1 MSIYDRWVLPR
12 LIDVAMRNAE
22 ATRYRAAIVPK
33 AHGDVLEIG
42 VGSGLNLPFYGSGV
56 KRLYALDPSKELLEM
71 TRKKVGTAR
80 FPVEFLACSSEAI
93 PLEDNSIDTVVMT
106 WTLCSVRDPAKA
118 LREMKRVLKP
128 GGSLLFAEHGF
139 SCDARVQ
146 RWQQQFTPAWKKIAG
161 GCHLDRR
168 IDKLILSSGFDITEL
183 QTGYANRLRP
193 LSYMYSGQAQPASN
207 MKASA

>member
-1 MSIYDRWVLPR
+1 MNIYDRWVLPR

-22 ATRYRAAIVPK
+22 ATRYRAEIVP
-33 AHGDVLEIG
+33 AARRDVLEIG
-42 VGSGLNLPFYGSGV
+42 VGSGLNLPFYSSSV

-71 TRKKVGTAR
+71 TRKKVGAAK

-128 GGSLLFAEHGF
+128 GGALLFAEHGF
-139 SCDARVQ
+139 SCEARIQGWQ
-146 RWQQQFTPAWKKIAG
+146 RHLTPAWRTIAG
-161 GCHLDRR
+161 GCHLDRQ
-168 IDKLILSSGFDITEL
+168 IDKLILASGFDITEL

-193 LSYMYSGQAQPASN
+193 LSYMYSGQARPAN
-207 MKASA
+207 NR